1 MPNVQIRGSQ
11 IQVASVEA
19 SNINLSGS
27 FDYRAATGLQ
37 FLTKPEADKTTFPA
51 TTAFVHGIV
60 SGSIIDGFQGGDGIA
75 INVGTSPDTIAVDL
89 GTNPGLQFASNKLVL
104 KAKSESGGTITLD
117 GDGIYIA
124 DSAISSAKLAGSIAN
139 AKLANST
146 ISGKAL
152 GVNLDSLTDGN
163 GIADFTY
170 NGSGAASLA
179 LDLNGGTLNLSA
191 DGVKVAD
198 GGIAN
203 AQISN
208 SAAIAK
214 SKLAALDLVNADINA
229 SAAIAVSKLAAST
242 ISGKALGTNL
252 DNLTDGNGI
261 ADFTFNGSA
270 AGVIAIDLDGSSLA
284 VGAGGLKIADD
295 GVAAAQIADD
305 AITSA
310 AIADDAVGTAQLA
323 DNAVDSARIANG
335 AVSVAKLGFQSRAD
349 NFNPNGSTLA
359 FALTNQVAPEF
370 DNFVLAFVNG
380 LLQSKVAS
388 SPTGQQEYTVSSS
401 GGTTTIT
408 FGANIDAS
416 AHIEVRYLA

>member
-27 FDYRAATGLQ
+27 FDLRAATGVQ

-60 SGSIIDGFQGGDGIA
+60 SGSIIDGFQGGNGIA
-75 INVGTSPDTIAVDL
+75 IDLSSSPDTIAVDL

-104 KAKSESGGTITLD
+104 KAKSETGGTITLD

-124 DSAISSAKLAGSIAN
+124 DSAISSGKLAGSIAN

-152 GVNLDSLTDGN
+152 GANLDNLTDGN

-170 NGSGAASLA
+170 NGSSAGSIAVQVDGSTLSVGAS
-179 LDLNGGTLNLSA
+179 
-191 DGVKVAD
+191 GVKVAD
-198 GGIAN
+198 GG
-203 AQISN
+203 
-208 SAAIAK
+208 
-214 SKLAALDLVNADINA
+214 VG
-229 SAAIAVSKLAAST
+229 ST
-242 ISGKALGTNL
+242 Q
-252 DNLTDGNGI
+252 I
-261 ADFTFNGSA
+261 ADDAIVA
-270 AGVIAIDLDGSSLA
+270 A
-284 VGAGGLKIADD
+284 KIADD
-295 GVAAAQIADD
+295 AIVAAAIADD

-310 AIADDAVGTAQLA
+310 AIADDAVGSAQIA
-323 DNAVDSARIANG
+323 DNAVDNARIANG
-335 AVSVAKLGFQSRAD
+335 AVSIAKLAFQSRAD

-359 FALTNQVAPEF
+359 FALSNQVAPEF
-370 DNFVLAFVNG
+370 DNFVMCFVNG

-388 SPTGQQEYTVSSS
+388 SPTGQQEYTV
-401 GGTTTIT
+401 TT
-408 FGANIDAS
+408 A
-416 AHIEVRYLA
+416 